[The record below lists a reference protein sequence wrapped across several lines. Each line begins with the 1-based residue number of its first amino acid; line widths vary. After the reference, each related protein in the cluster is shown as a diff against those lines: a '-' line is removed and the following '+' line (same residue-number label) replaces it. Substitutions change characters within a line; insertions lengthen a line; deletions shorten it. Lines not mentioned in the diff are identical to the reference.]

1 MATTSLHAVCDRAR
15 RLLEQN
21 DIERAIAVA
30 QHVLE
35 YFPQNLEAHR
45 ILGEAYLAG
54 RQFDQAQEAF
64 SRVLS
69 ADPENIP
76 ALVGMGITYERQGR
90 LDGAVTEFERAFEI
104 KPDMPELRNQLLRL
118 YTDAWGSEGAQ
129 LRVSR
134 AGLARLYAKGH
145 MLPQAIQE
153 FRSVIDDQP
162 DRFDAR
168 VGLAEALW
176 RDGQEEATV
185 ESCHDVLGERT
196 DVLKANLLLGYIKLT
211 SGDPE
216 GNQYWT
222 EAQQLDPYY
231 TVARALFPTIPATEE
246 PDTTL
251 PEWDENAWMEQR
263 AREEQAR
270 RAEEEPVAAAE
281 APAEE
286 DFFGS
291 WMETVEEPQP
301 AAAVGVSSGAK
312 ADDDFLAS
320 LLAFEGLDKDEL
332 ADVMP
337 GESSTTSSARE
348 EFDLE
353 TDVKPFSFDDFSEQP
368 EETAAPEITAG
379 AGPTATEELGTAA
392 AGGEIEAQPFT
403 LDDLGLSEEEIAALN
418 EATTPPTQE
427 QEPAAPTD
435 TEADLQP
442 FTLDDLGLSEEEI
455 TALNEAATP
464 PTQEQEPA
472 APDAEPAMPQAADES
487 NLQPFSLDDLGL
499 SEEEMAA
506 LDEAATS
513 SAAESTTSAGA
524 EADIQ
529 PFSLDDLGLDDPEA
543 GDMNPFDPSGFT
555 EGATPPPSTA
565 ADQPFS
571 LRAFDWSQ
579 QETPPSAGTPTQGG
593 AEADLSDDDMLRD
606 LQPFSLDDLDLS
618 ATDLTDMGDI
628 GTGSLPPSLQPFSLD
643 DLGDVTSPE
652 SGPST
657 PMPLPDEEETHQE
670 LTAFGWQEPSSKSS
684 TDFLRQEQEDD
695 EDEVPFERSIF
706 ARLKQRRE
714 ELPPEEQPPLPAVT
728 VEDGDESM
736 QFFSDDDVSLRDDK
750 EVGEESS
757 VTAGE
762 PEQEAEMPAA
772 SADSELTPFTLDDLG
787 LSEEEIA
794 ALNMSGEA
802 ATDAAEAEAPAVAD
816 AGEPEATG
824 EPELT
829 PFSPDDL
836 GLSEEEIAALNM
848 SGEAATDAAEAPE
861 APTVADAGE
870 PEATGEPELTP
881 FSLDDLG
888 LSEEEIAALNMSGEA
903 AAVAPE
909 APTVADAGETV
920 AESEPATEPEM
931 AGEPE
936 LTPFSLEDLGLSEE
950 EIAALDM
957 SGEAA
962 AAAPEAPT
970 VADAGE
976 TVAESEPATEPE
988 VAGEPELTP
997 FSLDDLGLSEE
1008 EIAALDMSG
1017 EAEAPSEATEPEGA
1031 TAPEISAPE
1040 GVAEESEATPFSL
1053 ADLGLDSSESE
1064 TDIPGEPEPTQ
1075 SDFAENFGNLQPF
1088 SLADLGLNEDEI
1100 ASLSLGTQNDSE
1112 LGLTEEELAG
1122 LDIGAFGDMAPSL
1135 LRPQANA
1142 QSPRAG
1148 TPAPPEPEES
1158 TGDPTID
1165 RLINLGRRQGFVD
1178 LNDIIDV
1185 VENPMSQPERIEEIG
1200 QALHHAGIE
1209 IRDGDEVIDMEEIS
1223 GEDEYPE
1230 AFDSTDIEEPAVGDE
1245 PELMPFSL
1253 ADLGLSEEEIAALGM
1268 DEGGAGSTE
1277 AAPADE
1283 SMDMPEQAAAP
1294 EAPPE
1299 PAPDEEPELTPF
1311 SLADLGL
1318 SEEEIAALESTES
1331 GEVVPEETSAEVTEP
1346 SEPAATAE
1354 ELELSPFSLADLGLS
1369 AEEIA
1374 ALSSAASQ
1382 AASEPTT
1389 RPEAEAT
1396 EETDAFDFSVVE
1408 EHREEIAT
1416 PVKRTEPRPE
1426 EEEPTVSPEDAEF
1439 VAQPLE
1445 ALDDIWSI
1453 ADSTAE
1459 KPREEPA
1466 RVTLEPSKPDQKAKE
1481 PRRESGRSTA
1491 AQRTPD
1497 RRPTAAPRAEEK
1509 AKAAPPREKERKEQK
1524 EPSAAP
1530 SASWRKKL
1538 ESFIPTGDETLDEY
1552 LRQSQ
1557 SEPDNHG
1564 LHLAIA
1570 RLSAQT
1576 GRAELAAYQYKRLI
1590 KEKVA
1595 LEQIVDDL
1603 QELLEDTADR
1613 HLLQRLHRLLGDAY
1627 SAQNRFREAIAEYS
1641 WTFSN

>member
-76 ALVGMGITYERQGR
+76 ALVGMGITHERQGR

-176 RDGQEEATV
+176 RDGQEEATIDA
-185 ESCHDVLGERT
+185 CYDVLGARA
-196 DVLKANLLLGYIKLT
+196 DVLKANLLLGYLKLT

-222 EAQQLDPYY
+222 EAQHLDPYY
-231 TVARALFPTIPATEE
+231 TVARALFPTLPATEE
-246 PDTTL
+246 PDTDL
-251 PEWDENAWMEQR
+251 PDWDETAWMEQR
-263 AREEQAR
+263 TREEQAR
-270 RAEEEPVAAAE
+270 RAEEEAATTAE

-337 GESSTTSSARE
+337 EEAAASSSQRE

-353 TDVKPFSFDDFSEQP
+353 TDVKPFSFDDFSGSESEAEP
-368 EETAAPEITAG
+368 PEITG
-379 AGPTATEELGTAA
+379 AVEPATTGESEAEVWDEET
-392 AGGEIEAQPFT
+392 EAQPFT

-418 EATTPPTQE
+418 EASSPGAAAASAEAEPEPFTLDDLGLSEEEIAALNEASSPQAE
-427 QEPAAPTD
+427 EPAAS
-435 TEADLQP
+435 TEEPAMPQAADESNLQP

-455 TALNEAATP
+455 AALNEAATP
-464 PTQEQEPA
+464 QAE
-472 APDAEPAMPQAADES
+472 EPAMPQAADES

-499 SEEEMAA
+499 SPDELTA
-506 LDEAATS
+506 LDDTATS
-513 SAAESTTSAGA
+513 STAESIPQAGA
-524 EADIQ
+524 EEDLQ
-529 PFSLDDLGLDDPEA
+529 SFSLDNLGLDDAEA
-543 GDMNPFDPSGFT
+543 GDMKPFDASGFT
-555 EGATPPPSTA
+555 EGETPPPA
-565 ADQPFS
+565 VGGEEPFS

-579 QETPPSAGTPTQGG
+579 QDAPPPSAGTPGQDEGG
-593 AEADLSDDDMLRD
+593 EEDDMLRD

-628 GTGSLPPSLQPFSLD
+628 GAGSLPPSLQPFSLD
-643 DLGDVTSPE
+643 DLGDVSSPE
-652 SGPST
+652 SGSSSPT
-657 PMPLPDEEETHQE
+657 PMSLPDEEETHQE
-670 LTAFGWQEPSSKSS
+670 PAAFGWQEPSSRSN
-684 TDFLRQEQEDD
+684 TDFLRHEQQDD

-714 ELPPEEQPPLPAVT
+714 ELPPEEQPPLPDVS
-728 VEDGDESM
+728 VKDDDESM
-736 QFFSDDDVSLRDDK
+736 QFFSDDDISLRDDD
-750 EVGEESS
+750 EAGEELSTPA
-757 VTAGE
+757 VE
-762 PEQEAEMPAA
+762 PEQESEMPAA
-772 SADSELTPFTLDDLG
+772 SAEPELTPFTLDDLG

-794 ALNMSGEA
+794 ALEMSGEA
-802 ATDAAEAEAPAVAD
+802 EVPSDAAPEAEAVSAEAEPAA
-816 AGEPEATG
+816 EPEAE

-829 PFSPDDL
+829 PF
-836 GLSEEEIAALNM
+836 
-848 SGEAATDAAEAPE
+848 T
-861 APTVADAGE
+861 
-870 PEATGEPELTP
+870 
-881 FSLDDLG
+881 LDDLG
-888 LSEEEIAALNMSGEA
+888 LSEEEIAALEMSGEA
-903 AAVAPE
+903 EVPSDAAPE
-909 APTVADAGETV
+909 AEAVS
-920 AESEPATEPEM
+920 AEAEPAAEPEEPETE
-931 AGEPE
+931 EPE
-936 LTPFSLEDLGLSEE
+936 LTPFSLSDLGLSEE
-950 EIAALDM
+950 EIAALEM
-957 SGEAA
+957 SGEAEVPSD
-962 AAAPEAPT
+962 AAPEAEA
-970 VADAGE
+970 VS
-976 TVAESEPATEPE
+976 AEAEPAAEPE
-988 VAGEPELTP
+988 EPETEEPKLTPFSLSDLGLSEEEVAALEMSGEAEVPSDAAPEAEAMPETSDSEAVGEEAEVPAAAEATP
-997 FSLDDLGLSEE
+997 FSLDDLGL
-1008 EIAALDMSG
+1008 DM
-1017 EAEAPSEATEPEGA
+1017 
-1031 TAPEISAPE
+1031 
-1040 GVAEESEATPFSL
+1040 
-1053 ADLGLDSSESE
+1053 DESE
-1064 TDIPGEPEPTQ
+1064 TDVPSEPETAQPEF
-1075 SDFAENFGNLQPF
+1075 SENFGNLQPF
-1088 SLADLGLNEDEI
+1088 SLSDLGLSDDEI
-1100 ASLSLGTQNDSE
+1100 ASLSLGNQNDSE

-1122 LDIGAFGDMAPSL
+1122 LDIGAFGDMTPSL
-1135 LRPQANA
+1135 LRPQSNA

-1223 GEDEYPE
+1223 GEEEYPE
-1230 AFDSTDIEEPAVGDE
+1230 AFDTTEIEEPATGDE

-1253 ADLGLSEEEIAALGM
+1253 SDLGLSEEEIAALGL
-1268 DEGGAGSTE
+1268 DEGDAAPTE

-1283 SMDMPEQAAAP
+1283 AMAMPEQAATP
-1294 EAPPE
+1294 EAPPAPE
-1299 PAPDEEPELTPF
+1299 PAEEPELSPF
-1311 SLADLGL
+1311 SLSDLGL
-1318 SEEEIAALESTES
+1318 SDEEIAALESAEGS
-1331 GEVVPEETSAEVTEP
+1331 GAMPGEAAAAEVMQPEPEP
-1346 SEPAATAE
+1346 SEPAAAGE
-1354 ELELSPFSLADLGLS
+1354 EAELSPFSLSDLGLS
-1369 AEEIA
+1369 PEEIA

-1382 AASEPTT
+1382 AASESPTL
-1389 RPEAEAT
+1389 PAAEAAET
-1396 EETDAFDFSVVE
+1396 VEDTDAFDFSVVE

-1416 PVKRTEPRPE
+1416 PVKRTEPRPQ
-1426 EEEPTVSPEDAEF
+1426 EEEPTASPEDAEF

-1445 ALDDIWSI
+1445 ALDDIWNI

-1466 RVTLEPSKPDQKAKE
+1466 RITLEPSKPARKEKE

-1497 RRPTAAPRAEEK
+1497 RRPKTAVPRTEEK
-1509 AKAAPPREKERKEQK
+1509 TRATPPREKERTERKQ
-1524 EPSAAP
+1524 PDAAQ
-1530 SASWRKKL
+1530 STSWRKKL

-1557 SEPDNHG
+1557 AEPDNYG
-1564 LHLAIA
+1564 LYLAIA

-1576 GRAELAAYQYKRLI
+1576 GRGELAAYQYKRLI

-1595 LEQIVDDL
+1595 LEQVVDDL
-1603 QELLEDTADR
+1603 QEFIEDTEDR